1 MQSFENVINTFCSSS
16 FELTILK
23 SDLKARGAATTPGCR
38 RRRRVLLLPLDGSL
52 REIYDR

>member
-1 MQSFENVINTFCSSS
+1 MQSFENVINTFCGSS

-23 SDLKARGAATTPGCR
+23 SDLKARDAATTPGC
-38 RRRRVLLLPLDGSL
+38 RRRVLLLPLDGSL